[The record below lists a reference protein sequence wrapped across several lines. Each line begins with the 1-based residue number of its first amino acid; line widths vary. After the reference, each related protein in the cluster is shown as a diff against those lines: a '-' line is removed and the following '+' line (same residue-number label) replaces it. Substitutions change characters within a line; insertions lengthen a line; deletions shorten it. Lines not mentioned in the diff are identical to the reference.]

1 MGWIRQKNVFDAPHP
16 HAPFHAFVSFE
27 FPVQLQAQTFRIR
40 CCWDSFRF
48 AECSKPCC
56 CWCLQINFS
65 RLTVTTAYLRT
76 VANIKLPGLFAV
88 QLLLS
93 VKLAEVA
100 RARASASSETA
111 STAQFSVDLS
121 LNPTNRHKNLI
132 PSFASFNYRQFS

>member
-65 RLTVTTAYLRT
+65 RLTVTTACLRT
-76 VANIKLPGLFAV
+76 VANTKLPGLFAV
-88 QLLLS
+88 QLLFRVMPLWGIDAVTIRLS
-93 VKLAEVA
+93 MLFFFLLLVVTKSNVE
-100 RARASASSETA
+100 
-111 STAQFSVDLS
+111 
-121 LNPTNRHKNLI
+121 
-132 PSFASFNYRQFS
+132 Y